1 MASVKIC
8 DGRMSLWQYDT
19 GVKIEM
25 CGCSS
30 VTECHFVT
38 EKGVIRRDVTD
49 NICDVPD
56 AALVTAGMLV
66 VYAFARTADE
76 GTTRHEFRANVQ
88 ARPKPADYID
98 PPDEIENLDALAE
111 RVAIMIEPEP
121 HVETD
126 PTVPDWAKQPEKPTY
141 TAQEVG
147 AQPAG
152 DYALKSELHAPY
164 SLPTASADTLGG
176 VKVGEGLQMTGDV
189 LGVKENEWEL
199 IEKITINEEGLKSVT
214 RTECPNGIPYNLSA
228 VKVIA
233 NLYYPL
239 TEQVATAVRFVDKD
253 NTELGYVVAR
263 IPKGTYDDPQYKS
276 TGIYQAKPAAGLYE
290 FTSMTCTQGE
300 VMSVSAPANG
310 NYQTTSTNKKIAKIV
325 FLRWDNKTIPVGTQL
340 RIWGVRANA

>member
-38 EKGVIRRDVTD
+38 GKGVIRRDVTD

-76 GTTRHEFRANVQ
+76 GTTRHEFRVNVQ

-189 LGVKENEWEL
+189 LGVVPEGVYEL
-199 IEKITINEEGLKSVT
+199 IDTITFAESAVLNVTQEPNGTPYKFSRMMLLCNAPAGDGNPEDVSFQFPGTSGKLPVAWGGDNTKAIACYGECYVQNGFWRTLWGTNTNFYVWDTVLVGYNRITGYPQYDYVYRYISGLKSSAAFRAGSVLKIY
-214 RTECPNGIPYNLSA
+214 GIRY
-228 VKVIA
+228 
-233 NLYYPL
+233 
-239 TEQVATAVRFVDKD
+239 
-253 NTELGYVVAR
+253 
-263 IPKGTYDDPQYKS
+263 KG
-276 TGIYQAKPAAGLYE
+276 E
-290 FTSMTCTQGE
+290 
-300 VMSVSAPANG
+300 
-310 NYQTTSTNKKIAKIV
+310 
-325 FLRWDNKTIPVGTQL
+325 
-340 RIWGVRANA
+340 